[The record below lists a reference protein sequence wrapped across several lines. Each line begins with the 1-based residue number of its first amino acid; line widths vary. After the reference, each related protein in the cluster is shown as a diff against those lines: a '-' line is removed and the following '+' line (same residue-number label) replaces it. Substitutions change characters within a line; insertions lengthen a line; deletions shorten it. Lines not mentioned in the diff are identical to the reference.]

1 MPFSPPFAATR
12 EANGW
17 SDRSPAPQPRRRR
30 DGFNKTSK
38 NWSLFVF
45 PELHVVPFSSKG
57 DFMIRKLV
65 RDRKGQGLVEYALLV
80 AGIAIISLA
89 AISTLG
95 HKTSDLMAAAAMM
108 IPGAHQGD
116 NAPITSGHLVE
127 TDAQGGLTG
136 NAIEVSSTQILANNG
151 TDRLGTNLFGAQS
164 PGAAN
169 GLGGLIIESQ

>member
-1 MPFSPPFAATR
+1 MPLSPPFAATR

-30 DGFNKTSK
+30 DGFNETSK
-38 NWSLFVF
+38 NWSLLVF
-45 PELHVVPFSSKG
+45 PELYVVPFSSKG

-65 RDRKGQGLVEYALLV
+65 HDRKGQGLVEYALLV

-95 HKTSDLMAAAAMM
+95 HKTSDLMAAAATM

-169 GLGGLIIESQ
+169 GLGGMIVESQ

>member
-1 MPFSPPFAATR
+1 
-12 EANGW
+12 
-17 SDRSPAPQPRRRR
+17 
-30 DGFNKTSK
+30 
-38 NWSLFVF
+38 LVF
-45 PELHVVPFSSKG
+45 PQLHVVPLSSKG
-57 DFMIRKLV
+57 DFMLRKLV

-80 AGIAIISLA
+80 AGIAVISLA

-95 HKTSDLMAAAAMM
+95 HKTSDLMSAAAMM